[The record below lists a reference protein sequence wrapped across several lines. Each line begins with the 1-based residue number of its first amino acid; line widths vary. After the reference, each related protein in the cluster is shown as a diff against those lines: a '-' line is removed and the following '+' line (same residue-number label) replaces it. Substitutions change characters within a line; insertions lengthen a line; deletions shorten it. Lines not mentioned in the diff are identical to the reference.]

1 MFETSLVSTVV
12 INANIDADTR
22 VYRNLTKMRSEE
34 MSTVDNQVDR
44 FKETLRSNQE
54 GRTEERKGKERARRW
69 KRSRGS

>member
-44 FKETLRSNQE
+44 LWNSHRGQE
-54 GRTEERKGKERARRW
+54 
-69 KRSRGS
+69 